1 MKRWKGFALAAF
13 RLQSPREFAI
23 LTDMGSY
30 RISAARICAVAFT
43 VFVLVLAYS
52 SYIDYCVIVP
62 TYTAMA
68 QIEVSHPLDPQSPD
82 PIRGELEIMSSPD
95 VMSPIV
101 TDLELDKTWAKRF
114 RLPMDAMPMQD
125 ALRHMQSLVSLRPV
139 PGTHIIDVSVASV
152 IPKEASDLANAV
164 ANRYETVRELG
175 AEQLFREKEHI
186 LGGEIAEQTKVVAQK
201 SAATDTIRSQLET
214 AGVHIAPGAAG
225 LIQADLAAQK
235 KSGASAQVDVLAPL
249 RAAEAEL
256 DAEQHALDDLQ
267 LKLRQEKTDYHLTES
282 PVRIIA
288 LADPPEYPSAPN
300 HALDLMIAVIE
311 AASVAVVAPV
321 LVELVIWYLSRLS
334 PPADRSTPLSPPVA
348 TSTDY

>member
-1 MKRWKGFALAAF
+1 
-13 RLQSPREFAI
+13 
-23 LTDMGSY
+23 MGSSSAPPEKAGSCY

-43 VFVLVLAYS
+43 AFVLTLAYR
-52 SYIDYCVIVP
+52 SYVDYCVIVP
-62 TYTAMA
+62 TYTAVA

-82 PIRGELEIMSSPD
+82 PIRGELEIISSPD

-101 TDLELDKTWAKRF
+101 TDLELDKIWAKRF

-125 ALRHMQSLVSLRPV
+125 ALRYLQSLISLRPV
-139 PGTHIIDVSVASV
+139 PGTHIIDIGVTSI
-152 IPKEASDLANAV
+152 IPKEAADLANAV
-164 ANRYETVRELG
+164 ANRYLTMREVD
-175 AEQLFREKEHI
+175 AEVLFNQREHVIE
-186 LGGEIAEQTKVVAQK
+186 GEIAQQTKIVAQK

-214 AGVHIAPGAAG
+214 AGAHIAPGAAG

-249 RAAEAEL
+249 RAAQAQL
-256 DAEQHALDDLQ
+256 DAQQHALDDLQ
-267 LKLRQEKTDYHLTES
+267 LKLRQEKADYHLTES

-311 AASVAVVAPV
+311 AACVAIVAPV
-321 LVELVIWYLSRLS
+321 LGELVIWYLSRLS
-334 PPADRSTPLSPPVA
+334 PPADRSIPLSAPVA
-348 TSTDY
+348 TSSDY